1 MPKKEPATRSMASHQ
16 SRICWRLLRPVPFGL
31 EIVTALDHARNRFPQ
46 PVQVRIGIRTG
57 LVVVG
62 QKGTGG
68 LGDFPLAYFSVTH
81 THE

>member
-1 MPKKEPATRSMASHQ
+1 MKTM
-16 SRICWRLLRPVPFGL
+16 RPVPFWL

-46 PVQVRIGIRTG
+46 PVQVRIGIHTG

-62 QKGTGG
+62 QMGAGG

-81 THE
+81 TYE